1 MKPLSLRTTVVGD
14 SGFLP
19 NQLAGDP
26 SGGEMRAMEQLELE
40 RGVCNPF
47 KKYTPEMVRARAFS
61 SPSAFLGI
69 LLRGTEIVWELT
81 MFFLSLSYDKLMGLD
96 DRNVPTRAAQLRRLL
111 CRLGPSFIKSG
122 QVLANRPDI
131 IREDYM
137 NELCIL
143 QDDVPAFPT
152 QVSLPAPTQFTQVAG
167 ESCLLCRLGPS
178 FIKLGQV
185 LANRPDIIREDYMN
199 ELCILQDDV
208 PAFPTQEAFAIIEA
222 NMGVP
227 LEETFSAISP
237 EPVAAASLGQVY
249 RARLRASGAEVAV
262 KVLRP
267 GIEPVIYRDLFLFR
281 TLASFLN
288 GISIQKLGCNA
299 ELIVDEFGEK
309 LLEELDYRQ
318 EARNIQSFYE
328 NFLGD
333 PTVKIPL
340 CYSELSGE
348 RVLVMEW
355 IDGIRCTDPQAIRAA
370 GIDTEVFLT
379 VGVSAALRQLLEFGL
394 FHGDPHPGNI
404 FAMRDGRIAYVDF
417 GNVAELS
424 QYNKE
429 ILIDA
434 IVHAVNEDYVEMAGD
449 FTRLGFLA
457 PGTDVTPIVPALE
470 AIWQNSTGQS
480 LADFN
485 FRTVTRK
492 FNQLVYNF
500 PIRIPERFSL
510 VIRSL
515 LTQEGICLSL
525 EPNFKF
531 LEVAYPYVAK
541 RLLTDP
547 DPALRSRLI
556 QVLFKDGVF
565 QWKRLENLIT
575 LAKEQVA
582 LANRARNP
590 DGTFTAVAV
599 AAAATPAPAAVAP
612 NSRFFPLD
620 PAAFG
625 SLSQL
630 ALPIPAPAFLTG
642 LSTTGP
648 ARAATSAAT
657 SAASAVADGGLDL
670 RETIRDGARVLLM
683 DPGLRRQIL
692 LAFTQDSRLHVKE
705 VMDLYRLVA
714 DDLPTDALVGDIVEG
729 IPSIGRDLLL
739 SWSDSILERRR
750 DSLHAVDWAIENHLR
765 PSDLVTMLH
774 VQSPTE
780 ALTAPGIYAAWDSD
794 AGGAALGD
802 TTMSEA
808 AMDQLLVRTEERQSA
823 VNAELKRLLL
833 QRCSNAELQCEV
845 RVVRDADPRERI
857 VSEVADT
864 DADVLILGSRGMGPV
879 KRMLIGSV
887 SDYCVN
893 HAPCPVVVVKPSA
906 YSS

>member
-1 MKPLSLRTTVVGD
+1 MASSPHLLSSSRSSLFLHPHAPSLPRPLPATSPSPGLRFPALPARPCAAVTSRPPQTTTGGGGSSSPRPAGSRENGLEESGEREEQVEKEQREVGEE
-14 SGFLP
+14 SEESEE
-19 NQLAGDP
+19 NEAKN
-26 SGGEMRAMEQLELE
+26 E
-40 RGVCNPF
+40 REIC
-47 KKYTPEMVRARAFS
+47 VRARAFS

-81 MFFLSLSYDKLMGLD
+81 MFFLSLSYDKLVGLD
-96 DRNVPTRAAQLRRLL
+96 ERNVPTRAAQLRRLL

-143 QDDVPAFPT
+143 QDDVPAFP
-152 QVSLPAPTQFTQVAG
+152 S
-167 ESCLLCRLGPS
+167 
-178 FIKLGQV
+178 
-185 LANRPDIIREDYMN
+185 
-199 ELCILQDDV
+199 
-208 PAFPTQEAFAIIEA
+208 QEAFAIIEA
-222 NMGVP
+222 NMGMP

-340 CYSELSGE
+340 CYAEMSGE

-582 LANRARNP
+582 LANRARHP
-590 DGTFTAVAV
+590 DGTVTAI
-599 AAAATPAPAAVAP
+599 AAAATPAPAAVVP

-620 PAAFG
+620 PASFG

-642 LSTTGP
+642 FSATGP
-648 ARAATSAAT
+648 ARAATSAA
-657 SAASAVADGGLDL
+657 SAVVDGGLDL

-683 DPGLRRQIL
+683 DPGLRRQLL

-714 DDLPTDALVGDIVEG
+714 DDLPTDDLVGDIVEG
-729 IPSIGRDLLL
+729 KTIL
-739 SWSDSILERRR
+739 SRPR
-750 DSLHAVDWAIENHLR
+750 LHAVDWAIENHLR

-780 ALTAPGIYAAWDSD
+780 ALTAPGIYAA
-794 AGGAALGD
+794 LGD

-808 AMDQLLVRTEERQSA
+808 AMDQLLARTEERQSA
-823 VNAELKRLLL
+823 VNTELRRLLL

-879 KRMLIGSV
+879 KR
-887 SDYCVN
+887 
-893 HAPCPVVVVKPSA
+893 
-906 YSS
+906 